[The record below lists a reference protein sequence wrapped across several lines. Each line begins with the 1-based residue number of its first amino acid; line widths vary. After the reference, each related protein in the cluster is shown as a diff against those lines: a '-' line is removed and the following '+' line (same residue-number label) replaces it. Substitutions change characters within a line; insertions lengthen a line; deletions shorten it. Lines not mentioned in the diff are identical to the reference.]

1 MVHKLRINCGMMLGA
16 WMGGVIRLL
25 MKNRLLSLLIS
36 ILILVS
42 HLHFWPVGTSLFVFA
57 WFIFSD
63 SFSAL
68 FLGMILDFAVEAIL
82 PISVPV
88 VSGSGSAAVAA
99 L

>member
-1 MVHKLRINCGMMLGA
+1 
-16 WMGGVIRLL
+16 
-25 MKNRLLSLLIS
+25 MKNQLLSLLIS

-42 HLHFWPVGTSLFVFA
+42 HLHFWPVLSLFIFA
-57 WFIFSD
+57 QFIFSD

-82 PISVPV
+82 PVSVPV
-88 VSGSGSAAVAA
+88 ISGSGSAAVAV